1 MAVLTGVIADD
12 FTGATDIASFMSEQ
26 GWRVALLPGI
36 PGPADKW
43 GEEADAIVISLKSR
57 SLPADEACQQA
68 RQCYQWLR
76 NQAGARQIYFKY
88 CSTFD
93 STAEGNI
100 GPVSD
105 CLLQETDAPFVVH
118 CPALPQN
125 GRTVVHAHLFVNGL
139 LLNESGMENH
149 PLNPMTDANLV
160 RLLAAQTA
168 TQIGRIDIAAVQSGP
183 AAIAARLSHCEA
195 TGDKHII
202 IDTLTPDDLL
212 NIAQAVQPLPLLAGG
227 SGLGGAL
234 AAIIP
239 GTRNGIAR
247 NVFPSSRKTVI
258 LSGSCS
264 SMTLRQVR
272 AYQTRAAALA
282 LDIARCLSDEER
294 YTDELTQWAM
304 SQVHAP
310 LAPLLFATLPP
321 EQLTAIQQR
330 YGDHVASQAVE
341 RTFARLTQKLHLAGV
356 NTFIVAGG
364 ETSGTVV
371 ESLQVKR
378 LTVGDAIAP
387 GVPWV
392 FTDDNSLA
400 LALKSG
406 NFGDED
412 FFFKAQEYA
421 Q

>member
-1 MAVLTGVIADD
+1 
-12 FTGATDIASFMSEQ
+12 
-26 GWRVALLPGI
+26 
-36 PGPADKW
+36 
-43 GEEADAIVISLKSR
+43 
-57 SLPADEACQQA
+57 
-68 RQCYQWLR
+68 
-76 NQAGARQIYFKY
+76 
-88 CSTFD
+88 
-93 STAEGNI
+93 
-100 GPVSD
+100 
-105 CLLQETDAPFVVH
+105 
-118 CPALPQN
+118 
-125 GRTVVHAHLFVNGL
+125 
-139 LLNESGMENH
+139 
-149 PLNPMTDANLV
+149 
-160 RLLAAQTA
+160 
-168 TQIGRIDIAAVQSGP
+168 
-183 AAIAARLSHCEA
+183 
-195 TGDKHII
+195 
-202 IDTLTPDDLL
+202 
-212 NIAQAVQPLPLLAGG
+212 
-227 SGLGGAL
+227 
-234 AAIIP
+234 
-239 GTRNGIAR
+239 
-247 NVFPSSRKTVI
+247 
-258 LSGSCS
+258 
-264 SMTLRQVR
+264 MTLRQVR

-341 RTFARLTQKLHLAGV
+341 RTFARLAQKLHLAGV

-371 ESLQVKR
+371 ESLLVKR